1 MDDGTYGAKDVI
13 SWRIPSLSKFIQF
26 FAGSSVIGA
35 AFLYAVGISF
45 LHRYNKEFG
54 VKGIIDYSTFDAMRT
69 GFRISFYY
77 WWIVVI
83 IAIIFLLFLI
93 YGRNVIFGLKRLF
106 NNFGYSEHTTLR
118 IFDLVSYCV
127 LALSIFALL
136 TLLTHFSSKSAFWR
150 ANRTKD
156 LTVNMDCQGCNSYDL
171 IDGVTIIGHPV
182 VSNSERLAILTRSD
196 TVVILSWESVV
207 QIERNRMSGTT
218 GIVESVSEPPS

>member
-26 FAGSSVIGA
+26 FAGGSVIGA
-35 AFLYAVGISF
+35 SFLYAVGISF

-77 WWIVVI
+77 WWFVVI
-83 IAIIFLLFLI
+83 IAVVFLLSLI
-93 YGRNVIFGLKRLF
+93 FGRNIVVWINRRF
-106 NNFGYSEHTTLR
+106 NNFDYSEHTALR

-136 TLLTHFSSKSAFWR
+136 TLLTHFSSKSAFSR

-156 LTVNMDCQGCNSYDL
+156 LTVNKNCQGCNSYGL

-196 TVVILSWESVV
+196 TVVILSWESIV
-207 QIERNRMSGTT
+207 QIERNRLSGST
-218 GIVESVSEPPS
+218 GIVESISEPPS